1 MNTLELLIK
10 NFSKM
15 PGIGRKSAA
24 RIAYF
29 LLKQDQK
36 YLASVGNSILTL
48 RETIIT
54 CSECGSYTEKDPC
67 PICSDQRRDHSVIC
81 VVEQSQDV
89 YTIESTHEYN
99 GVYHVLG
106 GVISPIDGIGPNEL
120 SFGKLL
126 HRGSAEAVREI
137 ILALNPTVEGD
148 TTALYIVKMLKDK
161 NVKITKLASGLPV
174 GGDLE
179 YAGSLTLSRSFKGR
193 TELHID
199 D

>member
-1 MNTLELLIK
+1 VNTLEVLIK
-10 NFSKM
+10 HLSKM

-29 LLKQDQK
+29 LLKQDQN
-36 YLASVGNSILTL
+36 YLSSLGSSISSL
-48 RETIIT
+48 RDKIIA

-67 PICSDQRRDHSVIC
+67 PICADPGRDHSTIC

-89 YTIESTHEYN
+89 YVIESTREYN

-106 GVISPIDGIGPNEL
+106 GIISPIDGIGPKEL
-120 SFGKLL
+120 SIGKLL
-126 HRGSAEAVREI
+126 HRGSRDDVGEI

-161 NVKITKLASGLPV
+161 EVKITKLASGLPV

-179 YAGSLTLSRSFKGR
+179 YAGSLTLSRSLLGR
-193 TELHID
+193 TELHLRE
-199 D
+199 